1 MSAQISNDEFQFYKT
16 NLTKQVKEYLEIDD
30 QIAALNKA
38 IKDRRKRK
46 KDLSEDILNNMKN
59 IDIHYMNVKDGK
71 LVYNVT
77 NSKQGLTKKTIMSG
91 LQLYF
96 NNDEQRAMEAAN
108 MILENRKRVEK
119 VSLKYTKVKKG
130 LTINNA

>member
-1 MSAQISNDEFQFYKT
+1 MSAQISDDEFQFYKT

-96 NNDEQRAMEAAN
+96 NNDEQKAMEAAN

>member
-1 MSAQISNDEFQFYKT
+1 MSAQISDDEFQFYKT